1 MKKQFLTLIA
11 FAAGITAAN
20 AQCGGAQT
28 RTWDGGGADENF
40 FTPENWTNNTVPD
53 CNDNVAFGNASNKNC
68 EIPDSFI
75 TTGIINVNPDYKGR
89 IVVSGTATVI
99 EAAGFNMDATVVTFN
114 PEIGHCRFG
123 SVSVGSNGMMNYSS
137 RAGMSISATLTLD
150 AGGFISFRTGST
162 VNLNALV
169 VNAFSQMK
177 CPEKGIVNI
186 TGNIQKAKISTFDAR
201 SSTWNINSAVSQ
213 SVSASHGGSG
223 ANTSAGTIKFWNVN
237 LNKPA
242 GTVPNPDN
250 WSLTD
255 GTDTVIIE
263 NRLTVIAGDL
273 ASGQFMF
280 HDTLELLGEG
290 RDGHS
295 GTIYCGG
302 NKTADLILNNNLTKG
317 SSGMPLIVKKESN
330 GSILNFRK
338 GSHSE
343 VTMPAAIINA
353 ERGTIA
359 FPDDVTVNIPN
370 RAFTIGANATLDMP
384 AAATVKMDATTISI
398 LGTVVPN
405 QSTLEFTGTNTVS
418 TSFGGGAR
426 RAFYNITANTANASA
441 PVVIG
446 SNDTLEVLNDLVIK
460 AGMFSY
466 TGTASDE
473 AVVYVN
479 GDLDVQSSVSAN
491 TYSSGQIIVLGGNA
505 NTEYRGDALI
515 QSGRIIIDKASSSNV
530 VSAVATGNTISVG
543 ATNGTNNGLDVRRGT
558 LSFDNKDAVIA
569 TGVGASVKFLVGA
582 NGRVE
587 APATDTLTI
596 RGSWNFAN
604 RNALNAKSGTISL
617 GTSTNQY
624 NINGA
629 AVIFNNLLVN
639 TIGTRTFNS
648 TDSVIVKGN
657 LRQTS
662 GAFNG
667 ANLVFEGNFT
677 SSSGSMAMTTVK
689 AMGGNNQTISF
700 NDDDLIRDE
709 GLTLDKTAG
718 TVTCASAVRLNRL
731 RLTNGLLNSGGQTLT
746 IFGANSILGGNST
759 SFIEG
764 AVTISSS
771 SAWSGSR
778 YFIPVG
784 RGNKYRPVQL
794 HASNTTNVWTVTYV
808 ASDTATDL
816 GNAGTHGIDAFS
828 TSEYWIVARSGGGA
842 STNAA
847 FVQLSTLGKDAG
859 WNDANIRIARWN
871 ASASTWSN
879 YGPNTGASSD
889 MVLAST
895 SDWTSNGT
903 RVFTIGVDNVPAP
916 IALHNEG
923 ISGNELNLV
932 NNTASGNSQAM
943 AQSAISFNV
952 FPNPVA
958 ETLNIALSGADKGS
972 ITLSDLSGKVLGVYS
987 AETRSINMSNF
998 AAGVYFATFSNGSQ
1012 RITQRV
1018 IRN

>member
-1 MKKQFLTLIA
+1 MKKQFLTLIV

-20 AQCGGAQT
+20 AQCGSVIT

-53 CNDNVAFGNASNKNC
+53 CNDNVAFGNVSNKNC

-123 SVSVGSNGMMNYSS
+123 SVSVGSNGLMNYSS

-201 SSTWNINSAVSQ
+201 SSTWNINGAVSQ

-223 ANTSAGTIKFWNVN
+223 ANTSAGAIKFWNVN

-250 WSLTD
+250 WTLTD

-273 ASGQFMF
+273 TGGFMF

-295 GTIYCGG
+295 GTNYCGG
-302 NKTADLILNNNLTKG
+302 NKTADLILNNNLIKG
-317 SSGMPLIVKKESN
+317 SSGVTLIVKKESN

-370 RAFTIGANATLDMP
+370 RPFTIGANATLNMP
-384 AAATVKMDATTISI
+384 AAATVKMDATNISI
-398 LGTVVPN
+398 PGTVVPN
-405 QSTLEFTGTNTVS
+405 QSTLEFTGTNTLS

-426 RAFYNITANTANASA
+426 RAFYNITVNTANASA
-441 PVVIG
+441 PINIG
-446 SNDTLEVLNDLVIK
+446 SNDTIEVLNDLVITK
-460 AGMFSY
+460 GMFTY
-466 TGTASDE
+466 LTVASDE

-479 GDLDVQSSVSAN
+479 GNLHVQSSGSAN
-491 TYSSGQIIVLGGNA
+491 TYSSGQIIVLGGNT
-505 NTEYRGDALI
+505 NTEYRGDVLI
-515 QSGRIIIDKASSSNV
+515 PSGRIIIDKASSSNI

-543 ATNGTNNGLDVRRGT
+543 ATNTTNNGLDVRRGT
-558 LSFDNKDAVIA
+558 LSFDDKNAVIA
-569 TGVGASVKFLVGA
+569 TGAGVSVKFLVGA
-582 NGRVE
+582 NGCVE
-587 APATDTLTI
+587 APATDTLAI
-596 RGSWNFAN
+596 SGSWNFAN
-604 RNALNAKSGTISL
+604 RNSLKAKNGTISL
-617 GTSTNQY
+617 GTTSNQY
-624 NINGA
+624 NMNGA
-629 AVIFNNLLVN
+629 AVIFNNLLQN
-639 TIGTRTFNS
+639 GGGNRTFNS

-657 LRQTS
+657 LRQTT
-662 GAFNG
+662 GNLNG

-677 SSSGSMAMTTVK
+677 ASSGGMAMTTVK

-700 NDDDLIRDE
+700 NDQDLIRDE

-718 TVTCASAVRLNRL
+718 TVTCASAVRLNSL
-731 RLTNGLLNSGGQTLT
+731 RLNKGLLNSGGQTLT
-746 IFGANSILGGNST
+746 IFGANSIFAGNST

-764 AVTISSS
+764 AVTISST

-784 RGNKYRPVQL
+784 RGNQYRPVQL

-828 TSEYWIVARSGGGA
+828 TSEYWIVQRSGGAGA
-842 STNAA
+842 SNAA

-859 WNDANIRIARWN
+859 WNDADIRIARWN
-871 ASASTWSN
+871 ASGSTWSN

-895 SDWTSNGT
+895 SDWTSNGA

-916 IALHNEG
+916 IAVRNEG

-932 NNTASGNSQAM
+932 SNSQNGNSQAV
-943 AQSAISFNV
+943 AQAAISFNV

-958 ETLNIALSGADKGS
+958 ETLNIALSGANKGT

-987 AETRSINMSNF
+987 AETRSINMSSF